1 MRHGSIPGGRNAPY
15 DPHEPGWGDSPYGN
29 GHGQQPYIPQQP
41 GYPHPTVPQQPQRGG
56 YRPEEPQRG
65 GGYPQQDAYAP
76 YQQPGREAAGYD
88 TGGYG
93 DDGHGAEYGG
103 YEDYGHE
110 ADDGTST
117 GTLTATQDDGADDD
131 GHDGYDGHDG
141 AGRRGTRRR
150 KKGKRRALRW
160 VAIVT
165 SVAILGTAG
174 AAYAYYQHLNAN
186 IKKDALNLGDSQA
199 AKSKANAAGQTPLN
213 ILLLGSDSR
222 ASKANQKLGGAKADA
237 DRKPLADV
245 QMLLHVS
252 ADRSN
257 MTVVS
262 IPRDTRVTIP
272 KCTDPDDGHVY
283 PETTTDTINTSLQ
296 HGGPGCTVATWEKLT
311 DISIDHF
318 MMIDFAGVVSMADA
332 VGGVPVCVKGNVWD
346 KKSGL
351 KLTKGDHTIKGQ
363 QALQWLRTRHG
374 FEDGSDIGR
383 THAQHMYMN
392 AMVRQLKS
400 GTKLTDPGKLTGLA
414 EAATKALT
422 VDTGLGTVKKL
433 YDLGNNL
440 KGVPTDRIT
449 MTTMP
454 WGADPQNPTAHV
466 VPTGAATKLFTL
478 LRNDQ
483 AVDGKASKKK
493 KADKSATTA
502 KPSPKDEI
510 AVTVQNGTGSAT
522 TPAVSGRA
530 GTVTEKLKA
539 LGFTQAESDSTPQSQ
554 SGSTITYAGDDD
566 KANALA
572 VAKALKLPAGVV
584 KKSSSAEG
592 ITLVI
597 GADWTAGA
605 TYPAASSTDTKE
617 VLDSASAL
625 NASDDSACMKVNP
638 YYNW

>member
-1 MRHGSIPGGRNAPY
+1 MTATHG
-15 DPHEPGWGDSPYGN
+15 
-29 GHGQQPYIPQQP
+29 
-41 GYPHPTVPQQPQRGG
+41 
-56 YRPEEPQRG
+56 
-65 GGYPQQDAYAP
+65 
-76 YQQPGREAAGYD
+76 
-88 TGGYG
+88 
-93 DDGHGAEYGG
+93 
-103 YEDYGHE
+103 
-110 ADDGTST
+110 DGTDDEH
-117 GTLTATQDDGADDD
+117 GGHDTQDD
-131 GHDGYDGHDG
+131 HDGPDDHDG
-141 AGRRGTRRR
+141 TGRPTDRRR

-174 AAYAYYQHLNAN
+174 AAFAYYQHLNAN
-186 IKKDALNLGDSQA
+186 IKKDALNLGDSKA

-222 ASKANQKLGGAKADA
+222 ASKENQKLGGAKGDA

-262 IPRDTRVTIP
+262 VPRDTRVTVP
-272 KCTDPDDGHVY
+272 KCTDPDDGHIY

-296 HGGPGCTVATWEKLT
+296 HGGPGCTVATWENLT
-311 DISIDHF
+311 GIHIDHF

-332 VGGVPVCVKGNVWD
+332 VGGVPVCVDANVWD
-346 KKSGL
+346 RKSGL

-400 GTKLTDPGKLTGLA
+400 GTKLTDPGALTGLA

-433 YDLGNNL
+433 YNLGNDL
-440 KGVPTDRIT
+440 KRVPTERIT

-466 VPTGAATKLFTL
+466 VPTPAASKLFTL

-483 AVDGKASKKK
+483 PVDGKASKPKK
-493 KADKSATTA
+493 PGKSTTPAVKA
-502 KPSPKDEI
+502 SPKDEI
-510 AVTVQNGTGSAT
+510 AVTVQNGTGSAS

-530 GTVTEKLKA
+530 GTVAEKLKA
-539 LGFTQAESDSTPQSQ
+539 LGYTQAETDSTPQSQ
-554 SGSTITYAGDDD
+554 SGTTITYADDAD

-572 VAKALKLPAGVV
+572 VATSLKLPTGVV
-584 KKSSSAEG
+584 KKSSSADG

-597 GADWTAGA
+597 GADWTSGA
-605 TYPAASSTDTKE
+605 LYPAASSSDTKE
-617 VLDSASAL
+617 VLDNASAL

-638 YYNW
+638 YYKW

>member
-1 MRHGSIPGGRNAPY
+1 MRHGSVPGGLNAPY
-15 DPHEPGWGDSPYGN
+15 DPHEPGWGDSPYRE
-29 GHGQQPYIPQQP
+29 GHGQPYIPQQP
-41 GYPHPTVPQQPQRGG
+41 NPHQPVPQQPIPQQPQRGG
-56 YRPEEPQRG
+56 YRPEEPRH
-65 GGYPQQDAYAP
+65 GGYPPQEAYAP
-76 YQQPGREAAGYD
+76 YEAPNRDAAGYD

-93 DDGHGAEYGG
+93 DDRYETGYGNEAG
-103 YEDYGHE
+103 YG
-110 ADDGTST
+110 DDDAYDGPP
-117 GTLTATQDDGADDD
+117 TATQGDGADGGSDD
-131 GHDGYDGHDG
+131 DGYDDS
-141 AGRRGTRRR
+141 GRRGSSRRR
-150 KKGKRRALRW
+150 KKSKRRALRW

-222 ASKANQKLGGAKADA
+222 ASKANQKLGGARADA

-272 KCTDPDDGHVY
+272 KCTDPDDGRVY
-283 PETTTDTINTSLQ
+283 PETTTETINTSLQ

-346 KKSGL
+346 RKSGL

-400 GTKLTDPGKLTGLA
+400 GAKLNDPGKLTGLA

-422 VDTGLGTVKKL
+422 VDDDLGTVKKL
-433 YDLGNNL
+433 YDLGNDL

-454 WGADPQNPTAHV
+454 WGADPQNPAAHV
-466 VPTGAATKLFTL
+466 VPIPAATKLFTL

-483 AVDGKASKKK
+483 PVDGKAAKKK
-493 KADKSATTA
+493 KTDKSAASTA
-502 KPSPKDEI
+502 KAAPAAEI
-510 AVTVQNGTGSAT
+510 PVTVQNGTGSASQA
-522 TPAVSGRA
+522 AVPGRA
-530 GTVTEKLKA
+530 SSLTEKLKA
-539 LGFTQAESDSTPQSQ
+539 LGYTQAEADSTPQSQ
-554 SGSTITYAGDDD
+554 SGTTVTYASDDD

-572 VAKALKLPAGVV
+572 VAKSLKLPAGAV
-584 KKSSSAEG
+584 KKSSSVSQ

-597 GADWTAGA
+597 GADWRTGT
-605 TYPAASSTDTKE
+605 TYPAASSADTKQ
-617 VLDSASAL
+617 VLADASAL
-625 NASDDSACMKVNP
+625 NASDESACMKVNSF
-638 YYNW
+638 YSW

>member
-1 MRHGSIPGGRNAPY
+1 MRHGSIPGGPNAPF

-29 GHGQQPYIPQQP
+29 GHGQAYIPQQP
-41 GYPHPTVPQQPQRGG
+41 TYPHPTVPQQPQRGG
-56 YRPEEPQRG
+56 YRPEEPQH
-65 GGYPQQDAYAP
+65 GGYPPQEPYAP
-76 YQQPGREAAGYD
+76 YQQPGRDAPGHD

-93 DDGHGAEYGG
+93 DDGHGADYGA
-103 YEDYGHE
+103 YEDW
-110 ADDGTST
+110 ADDGSDEAST
-117 GTLTATQDDGADDD
+117 GTLTATQGDGADDD
-131 GHDGYDGHDG
+131 GHDEG
-141 AGRRGTRRR
+141 GRRGNRRR

-222 ASKANQKLGGAKADA
+222 ASKANQKLGGAKGDA

-346 KKSGL
+346 RKSGL

-400 GTKLTDPGKLTGLA
+400 GAKLNDPGKLTGLA

-433 YDLGNNL
+433 YSLGNDL

-454 WGADPQNPTAHV
+454 WGADPQNPAAHV
-466 VPTGAATKLFTL
+466 VPIPAATKLFTL

-483 AVDGKASKKK
+483 PVDGKASKKK
-493 KADKSATTA
+493 TGKSAAPTA
-502 KPSPKDEI
+502 KASPKEEI
-510 AVTVQNGTGSAT
+510 AVTVQNGTGSAS

-530 GTVTEKLKA
+530 SAVTEKLKT
-539 LGFTQAESDSTPQSQ
+539 LGFTEAESDSTPQSQ
-554 SGSTITYAGDDD
+554 SGSTITYPSDDD

-572 VAKALKLPAGVV
+572 VAKALKLPTGVV

-597 GADWTAGA
+597 GADWTAGS
-605 TYPAASSTDTKE
+605 TYPAASSTDTKQ
-617 VLDSASAL
+617 VLEDASAL
-625 NASDDSACMKVNP
+625 NASDESACMKVNSF
-638 YYNW
+638 YSW